1 MSDRDQANQ
10 DPTESRLQRAR
21 QEGQA
26 ARSRDLAVAL
36 VWLGGIALLASFGH
50 WLWTAV
56 DQFSQANWG
65 SFEISTSATESLMQ
79 NLAETRQVFWS
90 GLFPILGGVAGLTIL
105 TWTAQSG
112 FRFVPKL
119 LIPDLNRLNPARN
132 LREIFAAEQMVSVC
146 LALSKLVLLF
156 GVAAWVVIGDVETLM
171 GLGRGPLRSS
181 SAAMADWLVQLAQRL
196 CIGAL
201 TVGFVDYGIRW
212 WLHRQSLMMSEQE
225 VRDERRA
232 SEPSSEI
239 SARRRARQTG

>member
-10 DPTESRLQRAR
+10 DPSEGRLQRAR

-56 DQFSQANWG
+56 DQFSQNRWG
-65 SFEISTSATESLMQ
+65 SFDISKSANQSLLQ
-79 NLAETRQVFWS
+79 NLTDIRQVFWT
-90 GLFPILGGVAGLTIL
+90 GLFPILGGVAGLTVL

-112 FRFVPKL
+112 FRFVPNL
-119 LIPDLNRLNPARN
+119 LTPDLNRLNPVRN
-132 LREIFAAEQMVSVC
+132 LRQMFAAEQIVSVF

-156 GVAAWVVIGDVETLM
+156 LVAVWVIIGDAQTLM
-171 GLGRGPLRSS
+171 SLGHSPLRTGSV
-181 SAAMADWLVQLAQRL
+181 AMADWLVQLAQRL

-201 TVGFVDYGIRW
+201 AVGIVDYGIRW
-212 WLHRQSLMMSEQE
+212 MLHRRSLMMSEQE
-225 VRDERRA
+225 VRDEQRA
-232 SEPSSEI
+232 SEPSPEI
-239 SARRRARQTG
+239 SARRRAHQTG